1 MSNIIFLGSSVTY
14 GSASGGISFAD
25 YLCERNGFTMIKEAV
40 SGTTLADID
49 EQSYVS
55 RLKAL
60 DVDECDLFVCQLST
74 NDANLKLPINE
85 VEEAVDF
92 IIDYVKNKWK
102 CQIAFYTNPRYD
114 SAEYAAMVE
123 MIKDKAKINNL
134 LLINMWDDEE
144 LNKKIDQNRD
154 YYMDDPIH
162 PTKAGYL
169 EIITPFM
176 EKFGIF
182 NFKE

>member
-1 MSNIIFLGSSVTY
+1 M
-14 GSASGGISFAD
+14 
-25 YLCERNGFTMIKEAV
+25 
-40 SGTTLADID
+40 
-49 EQSYVS
+49 
-55 RLKAL
+55 
-60 DVDECDLFVCQLST
+60 
-74 NDANLKLPINE
+74 
-85 VEEAVDF
+85 DF

-123 MIKDKAKINNL
+123 MIKDKAKINKL